1 MIDRIKDK
9 LIIAALVLGATVLV
23 VAAITL
29 GWQAGQAKKR
39 ADALDAAINAP
50 VVGYRDR
57 LTTCQNSRASLEQT
71 VAEQN
76 KAVDALEAEAKS
88 RTDAANKALADARAG
103 QRAAEG
109 RVRTLL
115 REQPRTGE
123 SQCEAADRL
132 ILENAG

>member
-9 LIIAALVLGATVLV
+9 LIIAALALGAVILV
-23 VAAITL
+23 AAAITL
-29 GWQAGQAKKR
+29 GWQAGQARKR
-39 ADALDAAINAP
+39 ADALDHAINAP
-50 VVGYRDR
+50 VVGYKDQ
-57 LTTCQNSRASLEQT
+57 LTTCRNSRLSLEQT

-76 KAVDALEAEAKS
+76 KAVETLEAEAKA
-88 RTDAANKALADARAG
+88 RTDAAKKALADARAG

-115 REQPRTGE
+115 REQPRAGE
-123 SQCEAADRL
+123 TQCEAADRL